1 MARVSRIFREIAPE
15 IGGSLGDLGIL
26 LPFAILLIVNNGLS
40 PVTVFFFVGLHYLI
54 TGYYFRIP
62 LPIQPLKAATMIAIV
77 TGASPQLIGA
87 TGILMGVILLILTF
101 GKAAALMGRIFTKPI
116 VRGIQLA
123 VGIFLTQKGLAL
135 IMDPPDTLL
144 TIGSLEAPW
153 GPILLAITSGVI
165 ILISSA
171 YHKISVATLVILP
184 AGVLMGLLMAPAA
197 QFPSLE
203 SQFTIPLLL
212 HPSWDDYI
220 TAFSLMVIPQLPL
233 TFANSIVSTH
243 YIAHDYFGDRAKR
256 VTPRALCASLGIGN
270 LIGGIFG
277 AMPCCHGA
285 GGLTAH
291 YSFGARSGKATIFLG
306 IVFLITGLLFGDSVH
321 ALFALIPAA
330 ILGALLIYV
339 GIQHSMMIRD
349 VLPHRQAA
357 LVAMLIG
364 GISVGTHNIAIG
376 FVTGMVVGL
385 LMKIFP
391 AMMAQRKESP

>member
-1 MARVSRIFREIAPE
+1 MVKISRILRENAQE

-26 LPFAILLIVNNGLS
+26 IPLAILLIVNNGLS

-54 TGYYFRIP
+54 TGYYFKIP
-62 LPIQPLKAATMIAIV
+62 LPIQPLKAATMIAIA

-87 TGILMGVILLILTF
+87 TGILMGAILLILTF
-101 GKAAALMGRIFTKPI
+101 GKAAILIGRIFTKPI

-123 VGIFLTQKGLAL
+123 VGLFLTQKGLAL

-144 TIGSLEAPW
+144 AIGSAEDSW
-153 GPILLAITSGVI
+153 ISILLAVFAGVA
-165 ILISSA
+165 ILLASV
-171 YHKISVATLVILP
+171 YRKIPATLVIIP
-184 AGVLMGLLMAPAA
+184 IGVLIGLVAAPVA

-203 SQFTIPLLL
+203 SQFTLPLLL
-212 HPSWDDYI
+212 QPSWDDFVA
-220 TAFSLMVIPQLPL
+220 AFFLMVIPQIPL

-243 YIAHDYFGDRAKR
+243 YIAHDYFGERAKR
-256 VTPRALCASLGIGN
+256 VTPRSLCTSLGIGN
-270 LIGGIFG
+270 LIGGFFG

-291 YSFGARSGKATIFLG
+291 YSFGARSGRATIFLG
-306 IVFLITGLLFGDSVH
+306 VVFLVTGLLFGDSVY

-339 GIQHSMMIRD
+339 GVEHCMMIRD

-357 LVAMLIG
+357 FVAMLIG

-376 FVTGMVVGL
+376 FAVGMVVGL

-391 AMMAQRKESP
+391 AMMAQRNE